1 MESTAL
7 IFAEFGE
14 TFLKINFDFL
24 LVMHGNNI
32 GISLPENSSEAHR
45 LCDAENSAS
54 LYAGGEAN
62 LGDRV
67 LGEVEKDSFITLPG
81 KGGHSGLLPQKLC
94 PHLERIVSFMV
105 MVQRGHGQLKD
116 SSMGWW

>member
-1 MESTAL
+1 MQSTAL

-14 TFLKINFDFL
+14 TFLKINFNFL

-32 GISLPENSSEAHR
+32 VISLPENSSESHQ
-45 LCDAENSAS
+45 LCDAENSTS
-54 LYAGGEAN
+54 LYTGGEAN

-81 KGGHSGLLPQKLC
+81 KGGHSGLLPQKL
-94 PHLERIVSFMV
+94 HALTW
-105 MVQRGHGQLKD
+105 RG
-116 SSMGWW
+116 